1 MIEALDYGFYTVNLD
16 YLKYLNSIDSE
27 VYYNSSYQNT
37 IKPFVGIIVGI
48 EDYHYFIPL
57 SSAKEKHKKWKN
69 VSDDHFLIYEVINNS
84 LIKDD
89 GIYKDYSDEKK
100 IHILSILDIKK
111 MISIPLG
118 CYEKVVFEELND
130 EDYQNLFQKE
140 YHFCLTIKE
149 KVLKKVEKIY
159 QKQKETGIVRKTNC
173 NFLKLE
179 EAMLKWEEMLEA
191 SLKNT
196 DNEEI

>member
-69 VSDDHFLIYEVINNS
+69 VSDEHFLIYEVINNS
-84 LIKDD
+84 LVKDS
-89 GIYKDYSDEKK
+89 GIYKNYSDKEK
-100 IHILSILDIKK
+100 IQILSILDIKK
-111 MISIPLG
+111 MIPIPLG

-179 EAMLKWEEMLEA
+179 EAMLKWEEMLGA